1 MISQIENEC
10 IDALRPRSPHYAGEF
25 EFEKS
30 TITLDDT
37 QQALIMRVFFC
48 LRSYHKKKIAIKLRQ
63 CMTRWIFC
71 SQQSRASERKECK
84 LNNDTNQK
92 HREKFLAAFRD
103 QEAFRSKMKVD
114 GDVFRQK
121 MYQLTNLGGAR
132 MLVTFWKCR
141 LLRTMGIA
149 FQRWFLN
156 LEHAVNIKKIENM
169 RRDIIGGEEELGDR
183 KKKIKDIDE
192 LNSRLQLSLLVV
204 LSVLRLRAH
213 SFLVSLSSSRKQDAK
228 ERTKLFNELLAM
240 KRALAKYDAE
250 DERAM
255 STAQLR
261 GEDHIR
267 ALNSVKVNLNQALR
281 THTALKQESDEMNEK
296 QRYLHNQQE
305 KMEQHLLSRGNH
317 LESAT
322 PPLSNEHESEQPQEQ
337 RLDQKQF
344 GVQSGEA

>member
-1 MISQIENEC
+1 
-10 IDALRPRSPHYAGEF
+10 
-25 EFEKS
+25 
-30 TITLDDT
+30 
-37 QQALIMRVFFC
+37 
-48 LRSYHKKKIAIKLRQ
+48 
-63 CMTRWIFC
+63 MTRWIFY

-183 KKKIKDIDE
+183 KKKIKDKDE
-192 LNSRLQLSLLVV
+192 LN
-204 LSVLRLRAH
+204 
-213 SFLVSLSSSRKQDAK
+213 
-228 ERTKLFNELLAM
+228 
-240 KRALAKYDAE
+240 
-250 DERAM
+250 
-255 STAQLR
+255 
-261 GEDHIR
+261 G
-267 ALNSVKVNLNQALR
+267 
-281 THTALKQESDEMNEK
+281 
-296 QRYLHNQQE
+296 
-305 KMEQHLLSRGNH
+305 G
-317 LESAT
+317 
-322 PPLSNEHESEQPQEQ
+322 
-337 RLDQKQF
+337 
-344 GVQSGEA
+344 